1 MSNVLGIVAEYNP
14 FHNGHLHHLIE
25 SQKLTDS
32 DYTIAVMSGSFTQ
45 RGDVSIIDKWSR
57 TQMAIENGVDLV
69 IELPTIYAISSA
81 ENFASGAIKILDSLG
96 IVDYLSFGSECN
108 DISILSDVTDVLTNE
123 PSEYKSLLSHE
134 LSRGVSFPKARER
147 ALMMYLNDI
156 RRFNN
161 VLSSPNNILGIEY
174 LKALDRQNSKI
185 HPITIKR
192 EGSAY
197 NDDSIPLDSGF
208 ASATSI
214 RNLCQS
220 HDISILQNFMPENSF
235 NILQDCLENGHLV
248 KNISEFDKLIIFTL
262 RQMSTDEIANLPDVS
277 EGLEFAIKSAVNQCN
292 TTAELL
298 SIINTKRYTQTRLK
312 RILLYALLGI
322 TKKDMQIS
330 KSIKPY
336 IRILGFNNKGRKLI
350 SEISK
355 QNRKLTIISSVKK
368 FMDSNSNKNLK
379 LMLEKDILSTNV
391 YTLDYEY
398 DSIGNLDYT
407 HNLVIKK

>member
-14 FHNGHLHHLIE
+14 FHNGHLHHLTE
-25 SQKLTDS
+25 SQKLVEA
-32 DYTIAVMSGSFTQ
+32 DYTIAVMSGNFTQ
-45 RGDVSIIDKWSR
+45 RGDASIIDKWSR
-57 TQMAIENGVDLV
+57 TQMAIENGIDLV

-81 ENFASGAIKILDSLG
+81 ENFASGAVKILDSLG
-96 IVDYLSFGSECN
+96 IVDFMSFGSECN
-108 DISILSDVTDVLTNE
+108 DISILSEVTDVLTNE
-123 PSEYKSLLSHE
+123 PSEYKTLLSHE

-197 NDDSIPLDSGF
+197 NDDSIPSNSGF

-220 HDISILQNFMPENSF
+220 HDISILQNFMPETSF
-235 NILQDCLENGHLV
+235 SILQDCLENGHIV
-248 KNISEFDKLIIFTL
+248 RNISELDKTIIYTL
-262 RQMSTDEIANLPDVS
+262 RKMSIDEIANLPDVS

-292 TTAELL
+292 TITELL

-312 RILLYALLGI
+312 RIFLYALLGI

-330 KSIKPY
+330 KTTKPY
-336 IRILGFNNKGRKLI
+336 IRILGFNSKGRELI
-350 SEISK
+350 SEVSK
-355 QNRKLTIISSVKK
+355 HNRRLTIISSVKK

-379 LMLEKDILSTNV
+379 LMLEKDIWATNV
-391 YTLDYEY
+391 YTLGYEY

-407 HNLVIKK
+407 HKLITL

>member
-14 FHNGHLHHLIE
+14 FHNGHLHHLTE
-25 SQKLTDS
+25 SQKLVEA
-32 DYTIAVMSGSFTQ
+32 DYTISVMSGNFTQ
-45 RGDVSIIDKWSR
+45 RGDASIIDKWSR
-57 TQMAIENGVDLV
+57 TQMAIENGIDLV

-81 ENFASGAIKILDSLG
+81 ENFVSGAVKILDSLG
-96 IVDYLSFGSECN
+96 IVDFMSFGSECN
-108 DISILSDVTDVLTNE
+108 DISILSEVTDVLTNE
-123 PSEYKSLLSHE
+123 PSEYKTLLSHE

-174 LKALDRQNSKI
+174 LKALDRQKSNI

-220 HDISILQNFMPENSF
+220 HDISILQNFMPETSF
-235 NILQDCLENGHLV
+235 NILQDCLENGHIV
-248 KNISEFDKLIIFTL
+248 RNISELDKTIIYTL
-262 RQMSTDEIANLPDVS
+262 RKMSIDEIANLPDVS

-292 TTAELL
+292 TITELL

-312 RILLYALLGI
+312 RIFLYALLGI

-330 KSIKPY
+330 KTTKPY
-336 IRILGFNNKGRKLI
+336 IRILGFNSKGRKLI

-355 QNRKLTIISSVKK
+355 HNRKLTIISSVKK

-379 LMLEKDILSTNV
+379 LMLEKDIWATNV
-391 YTLDYEY
+391 YTLGYEY

-407 HNLVIKK
+407 HKLITL